1 MTRPVDAFFRKCYLE
16 ARAEFLAAARDADFS
31 VRSLTHPLQASA
43 SIPLAVD
50 VARTGAPEPEHL
62 LVFTSGVHGVEL
74 MAGSGCQ
81 VSLIRGGHCGKLPD
95 RTALLMI
102 HGANPVGAWRLTRTA
117 ENLVD
122 LCRNFPD
129 FGSPEAAGE
138 EYEQVHPV
146 LMAGEDYS
154 AVERLME
161 QMGRRRFV
169 QALMDGQYRHSDGFG
184 FGGSGPLWANRA
196 LLRILRDEAGD
207 ASRVTI
213 VDLHSGAGPFGVGT
227 VVCFH
232 SGEALALARRLF
244 GHDLI
249 APRDAEAGQ
258 YRDARGHCADG
269 YARALPGREL
279 ASIVLELGTYPLDEG
294 LRAVIESH
302 WAEARGD
309 YGTARRRTVD
319 AAMLRHHLPD
329 DPLWR
334 RAAVERCAEVFS
346 QALARAPGQAQA
358 RPD

>member
-1 MTRPVDAFFRKCYLE
+1 MALPPDAFFRKSYPE
-16 ARAEFLAAARDADFS
+16 ARAEFLAAVHDAGFP
-31 VRSLTHPLQASA
+31 VRSLTHPLQRTAG
-43 SIPLAVD
+43 IPLAVD

-62 LVFTSGVHGVEL
+62 LVLTSGVHGVEL

-81 VSLIRGGHCGKLPD
+81 VSLIRGGHCEKLPD
-95 RTALLMI
+95 TAAVLMV

-129 FGSPEAAGE
+129 FGSPDAGGE
-138 EYEQVHPV
+138 EYERVHPV

-184 FGGSGPLWANRA
+184 FGGLKPLWSNRA
-196 LLRILRDEAGD
+196 LLRILREEAGG
-207 ASRVTI
+207 AARVTI
-213 VDLHSGAGPFGVGT
+213 VDLHSGAGPFGIGT
-227 VVCFH
+227 VVCMH
-232 SGEALALARRLF
+232 TGQALALARGRF
-244 GHDLI
+244 GRNLI
-249 APRDAEAGQ
+249 APRDAEAGR

-279 ASIVLELGTYPLDEG
+279 TSIVLELGTYPLDEG

-309 YGTARRRTVD
+309 YGTVRRRKAD

-346 QALARAPGQAQA
+346 QALS
-358 RPD
+358 